1 MLPWPKIGEVR
12 CSININ
18 TTESYFAVE
27 SMAIT
32 KSGEWR
38 KGGEGNNWESLSYAW
53 ENYTRSK
60 GRLKT
65 QKWKM
70 RDGRKVTVENA
81 VLETRDENAGLENA
95 MMSTMESHQK
105 ELIYL

>member
-1 MLPWPKIGEVR
+1 
-12 CSININ
+12 
-18 TTESYFAVE
+18 
-27 SMAIT
+27 
-32 KSGEWR
+32 
-38 KGGEGNNWESLSYAW
+38 
-53 ENYTRSK
+53 
-60 GRLKT
+60 
-65 QKWKM
+65 M